1 MDLPIFGI
9 ILIVILL
16 ALVVAQD
23 DLFEAFTEP
32 MTNTEAIQGV
42 ASIYNDED
50 MSVGNLTTTRSLTN
64 KGPTTLEG
72 TTTLTG
78 STNFKG
84 GTGGTGGTHFPYSN
98 GLNYI
103 RGHTTL
109 NGNLSVSGDLT
120 GKTVNEFNSKIDSL
134 NKEKANT
141 SGFRCYDRTKGWTSR
156 GNGNTE
162 YLDRQSVYC
171 NSNEFM
177 QGFKLDRSG
186 DSIRYKYRC
195 CRLNS

>member
-16 ALVVAQD
+16 AIIVVRD
-23 DLFEAFTEP
+23 DILEAFTEP
-32 MTNTEAIQGV
+32 MTNTEAVQTV
-42 ASIYNDED
+42 ASVYNEQK
-50 MSVGNLTTTRSLTN
+50 MSVDNLTTTQSLTN
-64 KGPTTLEG
+64 EGPTTLKG
-72 TTTLTG
+72 TTSFAG

-84 GTGGTGGTHFPYSN
+84 GTGGSGGTHFPYSN

-120 GKTVNEFNSKIDSL
+120 GKTVNEVNSKINSL

>member
-134 NKEKANT
+134 NNEKANT